1 MSAPWTLSRTRVHRG
16 RRRSINLISVDRAKK
31 SSHERDDVLAN
42 TMPPQQPS
50 TITLDPS
57 QNYSIT
63 YDPNTSSLT
72 ANLPQPIPIEKVTYK
87 QKLMLLIYFALRDKK
102 TQSQHARKNKS
113 QVSLEFTIV
122 ESILLQFQNL
132 PRAKRAL
139 ADYVDLGDRTDT
151 SNGMAK
157 AGDKSKNMV
166 VTQEIRYQLLE
177 WFNVV
182 LSSKVHLPP
191 YPQLLKFN

>member
-1 MSAPWTLSRTRVHRG
+1 M
-16 RRRSINLISVDRAKK
+16 
-31 SSHERDDVLAN
+31 
-42 TMPPQQPS
+42 
-50 TITLDPS
+50 
-57 QNYSIT
+57 
-63 YDPNTSSLT
+63 
-72 ANLPQPIPIEKVTYK
+72 
-87 QKLMLLIYFALRDKK
+87 
-102 TQSQHARKNKS
+102 
-113 QVSLEFTIV
+113 